1 MLKKNSTIAGVL
13 AFFLGTV
20 GIHQFYMGNVKKGLI
35 YLLLFWTGIPT
46 ILGIMDGA
54 VYLTEDGDGETESID
69 IKLEETESDVAE
81 TESVANE
88 AAD

>member
-1 MLKKNSTIAGVL
+1 MLKKNRTIAGVL

-35 YLLLFWTGIPT
+35 YLLFFWTGIPT

-54 VYLTEDGDGETESID
+54 VYLTED
-69 IKLEETESDVAE
+69 EEDKIQEEV
-81 TESVANE
+81 
-88 AAD
+88 